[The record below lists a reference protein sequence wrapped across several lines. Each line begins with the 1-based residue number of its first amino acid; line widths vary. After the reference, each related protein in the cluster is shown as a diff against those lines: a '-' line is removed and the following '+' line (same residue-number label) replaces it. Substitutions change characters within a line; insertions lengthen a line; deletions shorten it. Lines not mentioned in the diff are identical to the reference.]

1 MTLHE
6 LYTMSYYRL
15 CKNRI
20 YYMQKLLLRVY
31 NYKQVTLVFCTR
43 HWKDNCMSKHLAA
56 IVWVVKFGISKS
68 KHVCF

>member
-43 HWKDNCMSKHLAA
+43 HWKDNCM
-56 IVWVVKFGISKS
+56 VVKAFGCHHLGSEVW
-68 KHVCF
+68 H